1 MMARKN
7 RWNGTGGAKHR
18 LRLCVS
24 GFALLLVACDDG
36 IGPLVWSATPDTF
49 TIFSVSRP
57 ELLGRPAALDLAGT
71 VVRTVVV
78 ESAAEAGT
86 WDIALAENA
95 AGFVMLPA
103 SVIPQLDTRVGIAT
117 MAETTLDAV
126 AEAPGDTARY
136 ERQAVAIQPG
146 RVYVIRTRRDLCGGF
161 GGTGVR
167 YAKLKAI
174 SLDETTGSFRFEVVR
189 NPFCNDRRLIPPDDD

>member
-1 MMARKN
+1 M
-7 RWNGTGGAKHR
+7 HR

-24 GFALLLVACDDG
+24 GFALLLAACDDG
-36 IGPLVWSATPDTF
+36 IGPLQWAATPDTF
-49 TIFSVSRP
+49 TIFSVSRA
-57 ELLGRPAALDLAGT
+57 ELLGKPAALDVAGA

-86 WDIALAENA
+86 WDFALAEHS
-95 AGFVMLPA
+95 GVFVMLPA
-103 SVIPQLDTRVGIAT
+103 SVVPQLDERVGIAT
-117 MAETTLDAV
+117 MTETSLEAV

-136 ERQAVAIQPG
+136 AREAVPIQPG
-146 RVYVIRTRRDLCGGF
+146 TVYVIRSRRDQCGGF

-167 YAKLKAI
+167 YAKLKAL
-174 SLDETTGSFRFEVVR
+174 SLDATTGSFEFEVVR